1 MTNIRVICSDLD
13 GTLLDDNKELSV
25 DNVAAIK
32 RWQQRGKLFGITS
45 GRQLDGVERAL
56 NHQITPDFIVCLN
69 GGRVQTVGGQV
80 HWNRIDNAAALQ
92 ALRVMLAHASK
103 MVKVTVTEN
112 GETTP
117 LDLSDQATTEQ
128 HLTQILQRP
137 GKIFEKIAAKV
148 VDDKFSRALL
158 KELALL
164 PVTASW
170 SDRFFVEV
178 AAEGINKLTGLQ
190 QALTELIPLEQV
202 AAIGDYGN
210 DLAIIQG
217 VGYGIAV
224 ANASASLK
232 RVADAVTTSNNDH
245 AIAQVIQKLLKA

>member
-1 MTNIRVICSDLD
+1 M
-13 GTLLDDNKELSV
+13 
-25 DNVAAIK
+25 
-32 RWQQRGKLFGITS
+32 
-45 GRQLDGVERAL
+45 
-56 NHQITPDFIVCLN
+56 
-69 GGRVQTVGGQV
+69 
-80 HWNRIDNAAALQ
+80 
-92 ALRVMLAHASK
+92 
-103 MVKVTVTEN
+103 
-112 GETTP
+112 
-117 LDLSDQATTEQ
+117 
-128 HLTQILQRP
+128 
-137 GKIFEKIAAKV
+137 
-148 VDDKFSRALL
+148 L